1 MSLGATGISGRG
13 RVVTHL
19 ALLAAFT
26 ASAIAFAP
34 FDLALSNWARGW
46 NGPARAPMDEL
57 VGIVRAFGWGHVAV
71 LLALVAAACGRRR
84 EALQALLA
92 LALVGIVVTAMKWG
106 FCRARPNGAYGWSFP
121 SGDAATIA
129 ALATPFLAWR
139 PLLAAPLLALI
150 AGVAYGRLHQGYHYP
165 SDVAA
170 GAAVGA
176 VCSLAA
182 VFLSAR
188 V

>member
-46 NGPARAPMDEL
+46 SGAARAPADEL
-57 VGIVRAFGWGHVAV
+57 VGVVRAFGWGHVAV

-92 LALVGIVVTAMKWG
+92 LALVAIAVTALKWG
-106 FCRARPNGAYGWSFP
+106 FCRPRPNLAYGWSFP
-121 SGDAATIA
+121 SGDAATVA
-129 ALATPFLAWR
+129 ALLAPFIAWR
-139 PLLAAPLLALI
+139 PLLALALVPL
-150 AGVAYGRLHQGYHYP
+150 ALAVAYGRVHQGYHYP
-165 SDVAA
+165 SDVAT
-170 GAAVGA
+170 GLAVGTTA
-176 VCSLAA
+176 SLAA
-182 VFLSAR
+182 AWIAA
-188 V
+188 